1 MDITSFRLKEFSE
14 RADAIYQKIR
24 QELELKYKGKI
35 VAIEPESGDYF
46 LGTDVQEA
54 FEKGRAQ
61 HPGKPFH
68 FIRVGYPGVYV
79 KY

>member
-24 QELELKYKGKI
+24 QELEPKYKGKI

-46 LGTDVQEA
+46 LGADELEA
-54 FEKGRAQ
+54 FEKGRVQ